1 MMPSTYFSNPLTFLI
16 DTLFGLYMGI
26 VALRLIMQWAQWEYH
41 NQFVQLII
49 KATQVPVKFLRQFVP
64 AMGRWDSA
72 TIVLLLSLALIKT
85 LLISSLQAGM
95 VNPILLLRLVVADIF
110 SLFITLFSASIII
123 QVILSWVVPHNQHNP
138 LTPLLSR
145 MNSPL
150 LRPIRQRL
158 PDMGGFDLSPLVV
171 LLALQVL
178 SMLVLPLLIAH
189 I

>member
-41 NQFVQLII
+41 NQLVQFII
-49 KATQVPVKFLRQFVP
+49 KATQVPIKFLRQFIP
-64 AMGRWDSA
+64 PLGRWDSA
-72 TIVLLLSLALIKT
+72 TIVLLFSLALIK
-85 LLISSLQAGM
+85 
-95 VNPILLLRLVVADIF
+95 VVLLLLLQSGMLHPIWLVRLIIADIF

-123 QVILSWVVPHNQHNP
+123 QAVLSWVAPHNQQNP

-145 MNSPL
+145 MNNPL
-150 LRPIRQRL
+150 LRPVRRHL

-171 LLALQVL
+171 LLALQVFA
-178 SMLVLPLLIAH
+178 MLVLPLLTGSL
-189 I
+189 

>member
-26 VALRLIMQWAQWEYH
+26 VALRLIMQWAQWDYH
-41 NQFVQLII
+41 NQLVQFII
-49 KATQVPVKFLRQFVP
+49 KATQVPVKFLRQFIP
-64 AMGRWDSA
+64 PIGRWDSA
-72 TIVLLLSLALIKT
+72 TIVLLFSLALVKV
-85 LLISSLQAGM
+85 LLLVLLQHGILH
-95 VNPILLLRLVVADIF
+95 PIWLLRLMVADVF

-123 QVILSWVVPHNQHNP
+123 QAVMSWVAPHNQQSP

-150 LRPIRQRL
+150 LRPVRRHL

-178 SMLVLPLLIAH
+178 KMLVLPLLIAPL
-189 I
+189 

>member
-49 KATQVPVKFLRQFVP
+49 KATQVPVKFFRQFIP
-64 AMGRWDSA
+64 SLGRWDSA

-85 LLISSLQAGM
+85 LLIASLHTGM
-95 VNPILLLRLVVADIF
+95 INPILLLRLVAADIF

-123 QVILSWVVPHNQHNP
+123 QVILSWVAPHNQHNS

-150 LRPIRQRL
+150 LRPVRRWL

-171 LLALQVL
+171 LLALHLL
-178 SMLVLPLLIAH
+178 SLLVLPLLVGH

>member
-1 MMPSTYFSNPLTFLI
+1 MPSTYFSGPLIFLI

-26 VALRLIMQWAQWEYH
+26 VALRIIMQWAQWEYH
-41 NQFVQLII
+41 NQLVQFII
-49 KATQVPVKFLRQFVP
+49 KASQAPVKFLRQFVP
-64 AMGRWDSA
+64 PMGRWDSA
-72 TIVLLLSLALIKT
+72 TIVLLFALALIKL
-85 LLISSLQAGM
+85 LLIMSLQTGIL
-95 VNPILLLRLVVADIF
+95 NPILVLRLAVADIF

-123 QVILSWVVPHNQHNP
+123 QAVLSWISPHNQHNP

-145 MNSPL
+145 MNNPL
-150 LRPIRQRL
+150 LRPVRQRL

-178 SMLVLPLLIAH
+178 SMLILPLLVGH

>member
-1 MMPSTYFSNPLTFLI
+1 MPSTYFSSPLIFLI

-26 VALRLIMQWAQWEYH
+26 VALRIIMQWAQWEYH
-41 NQFVQLII
+41 NPLVQFII
-49 KATQVPVKFLRQFVP
+49 KATQIPVKFLRQFIP
-64 AMGRWDSA
+64 PMGRWDSA
-72 TIVLLLSLALIKT
+72 TIVLLFSLALIKI
-85 LLISSLQAGM
+85 LLITSIQVGI
-95 VNPILLLRLVVADIF
+95 PQPFLLLRFIVADVF

-123 QVILSWVVPHNQHNP
+123 QVVISWISPHNQYNP

-145 MNSPL
+145 MNTPL
-150 LRPIRQRL
+150 LRPVRQWL

-178 SMLVLPLLIAH
+178 SMLVLPLLVGH